1 MLGKII
7 PTRLPSTIEEM
18 ELIDDRIAKVS
29 SNMAQLPGMVAS
41 GSLSAQEANHRR
53 AFLSGEIAQLKRY
66 RTNLKISPSSYGI
79 NPTIFESTKRRPHVN
94 ARAPANKY
102 IPTDHSEFTESV
114 VAADYPVQKIP
125 SEWQAT
131 EISDMIDVID
141 IPIRAMGPGIQ
152 GRLYPDHWPGEHSPG
167 FMHILLELI
176 GEVKTAK
183 HPQVMDPRD
192 VNFTILAYNPATTRR
207 ESLAASALTLDNIT
221 KSIQA
226 GLNTPNTMG
235 PFGLT
240 LGQQLDVWNGMLH
253 AHMIK
258 ARLSQLDDVVR
269 GVHNQTNLDL
279 RRAISLTLKL
289 KNSLPVFTVG
299 DKKLVTMI
307 YNKVTRQI
315 TEAIAEAAQLALTRG
330 SGATEIIDSIQEE
343 LDYEEGGTVTEAGD
357 TGDYDDLQPI
367 NPGAGT
373 GTPGTGLPSIGPS
386 SGPSSGPQMG
396 LGGMPSS
403 RKHRVINN
411 RTRNSNQD
419 ASFRL
424 AQQDLLNSMRPAS
437 SQQELIVIRETTLAT
452 KRNGARADVNTPV
465 VTSTAEI
472 VPWYKNVSAPE
483 GDISMYMSFFDH
495 QLAQVGLDQGMFT
508 QQAHNYTAAI
518 VNAMTQSNQSKDP
531 KIMQR
536 VFSDVATQL
545 VNNSGLLTDAVHV
558 NIRMNPE
565 QGESIFFEK
574 SEPMNGLG
582 STLFKT
588 REAMGR
594 LLG

>member
-1 MLGKII
+1 MFGRII

-18 ELIDDRIAKVS
+18 KLIDDRIAKVS
-29 SNMAQLPGMVAS
+29 IDITQLPGMVAS
-41 GSLSAQEANHRR
+41 GSLSAQEANYRR

-66 RTNLKISPSSYGI
+66 RTNLKLSPSSYGI
-79 NPTIFESTKRRPHVN
+79 EPTIFESTKRAPHPN

-114 VAADYPVQKIP
+114 VAANYPVQKIP

-141 IPIRAMGPGIQ
+141 IPISAMGPGIQ

-192 VNFTILAYNPATTRR
+192 VNFTILAYNPATLQR

-221 KSIQA
+221 KSIQV

-289 KNSLPVFTVG
+289 NNSLPVFTVG
-299 DKKLVTMI
+299 DKQLVTMI
-307 YNKVTRQI
+307 YNKVTTQI
-315 TEAIAEAAQLALTRG
+315 TDAIAEAAKLALTQR

-357 TGDYDDLQPI
+357 TGNYDDYQPI
-367 NPGAGT
+367 SPGT
-373 GTPGTGLPSIGPS
+373 GLPGTGLPSVGP
-386 SGPSSGPQMG
+386 G

-411 RTRNSNQD
+411 RTLNSNQD

-424 AQQDLLNSMRPAS
+424 AQQELLNSMRPAS

-452 KRNGARADVNTPV
+452 RRNGAKVDVNTPV
-465 VTSTAEI
+465 ATSTAQI

-483 GDISMYMSFFDH
+483 GEISMYMSFFDH
-495 QLAQVGLDQGMFT
+495 HLAQVGLNQGMFT

-531 KIMQR
+531 KIMER

-545 VNNSGLLTDAVHV
+545 VNSSGLLTDAVHV
-558 NIRMNPE
+558 NIRTNPD
-565 QGESIFFEK
+565 QSAFVFFEK

>member
-1 MLGKII
+1 MFGRII

-18 ELIDDRIAKVS
+18 KLIDDRIAKVS
-29 SNMAQLPGMVAS
+29 IDITQLPGMVAS
-41 GSLSAQEANHRR
+41 GSLSAQEANYRR

-66 RTNLKISPSSYGI
+66 RTNLKLSPSSYGI
-79 NPTIFESTKRRPHVN
+79 EPTIFESTKRAPHPN

-114 VAADYPVQKIP
+114 VAANYPVQKIP

-141 IPIRAMGPGIQ
+141 IPISAMGPGIQ

-192 VNFTILAYNPATTRR
+192 VNFTILAYNPATLQR

-221 KSIQA
+221 KSIQV

-289 KNSLPVFTVG
+289 NNSLPVFTVG
-299 DKKLVTMI
+299 DKQLVTMI
-307 YNKVTRQI
+307 YNKVTTQI
-315 TEAIAEAAQLALTRG
+315 TDAIAEAAKLALTQR

-357 TGDYDDLQPI
+357 TGNYDDYQPI
-367 NPGAGT
+367 SPGT
-373 GTPGTGLPSIGPS
+373 GLPGTGLPGTGLPSVGP
-386 SGPSSGPQMG
+386 G

-411 RTRNSNQD
+411 RTLNSNQD

-424 AQQDLLNSMRPAS
+424 AQQELLNSMRPAS

-452 KRNGARADVNTPV
+452 RRNGAKVDVNTPV
-465 VTSTAEI
+465 ATSTAQI

-483 GDISMYMSFFDH
+483 GEISMYMSFFDH
-495 QLAQVGLDQGMFT
+495 HLAQVGLNQGMFT

-531 KIMQR
+531 KIMER

-545 VNNSGLLTDAVHV
+545 VNSSGLLTDAVHV
-558 NIRMNPE
+558 NIRTNPD
-565 QGESIFFEK
+565 QSAFVFFEK

>member
-1 MLGKII
+1 MFGRII

-18 ELIDDRIAKVS
+18 KLIDDRIAKVS
-29 SNMAQLPGMVAS
+29 IDITQLPGMVAS
-41 GSLSAQEANHRR
+41 GSLSAQEANYRR

-66 RTNLKISPSSYGI
+66 RTNLKLSPSSYGI
-79 NPTIFESTKRRPHVN
+79 EPTIFESTKRAPHPN

-114 VAADYPVQKIP
+114 VAANYPVQKIP

-141 IPIRAMGPGIQ
+141 IPISAMGPGIQ

-192 VNFTILAYNPATTRR
+192 VNFTILAYNPATLQR

-221 KSIQA
+221 KSIQV

-289 KNSLPVFTVG
+289 NNSLPVFTVG
-299 DKKLVTMI
+299 DKQLVTMI

-315 TEAIAEAAQLALTRG
+315 TEAIAEAAKLALTQR

-357 TGDYDDLQPI
+357 TGNYDDYQPI
-367 NPGAGT
+367 SPGT
-373 GTPGTGLPSIGPS
+373 GLPGTGLPGTGLPSVGP
-386 SGPSSGPQMG
+386 G

-411 RTRNSNQD
+411 RTLNSNQD

-424 AQQDLLNSMRPAS
+424 AQQELLNSMRPAS

-452 KRNGARADVNTPV
+452 RRNGAKVDVNTPV
-465 VTSTAEI
+465 ATSTAQI

-483 GDISMYMSFFDH
+483 GEISMYMSFFDH
-495 QLAQVGLDQGMFT
+495 HLAQVGLNQGMFT

-531 KIMQR
+531 KIMER

-545 VNNSGLLTDAVHV
+545 VNSSGLLTDAVHV
-558 NIRMNPE
+558 NIRTNPD
-565 QGESIFFEK
+565 QSAFVFFEK